1 MSDKY
6 NKRNMISKSH
16 NFLFNIQRQ
25 KKQLL
30 HTVHVPQNHWYN
42 FPSSRMNKINLG
54 KLLKAAA
61 ISTLQAHKY
70 GWWKKSCTAWDV

>member
-6 NKRNMISKSH
+6 NQKNMISKSH

-30 HTVHVPQNHWYN
+30 HTAHVPQNHWYK
-42 FPSSRMNKINLG
+42 FGYSRMNKINLG

-61 ISTLQAHKY
+61 LSTL
-70 GWWKKSCTAWDV
+70 